1 MEIKNLK
8 FQISVIGDSEIRS
21 KKQLEIAYEI
31 GKEIANVNA
40 ILICGG
46 RGGVMTAA
54 AKGSWEAN
62 GITVGILPMTTDD
75 LEVSP
80 YLTIKIPTNLH
91 WGRNPIIP
99 LASDGVIACGGN
111 TGTLS
116 ELAYAELFNKP
127 IVCITSIPGWSQEIG
142 LRGSLSNPSSAST
155 ILTAQSG
162 KEAVGKLVKLL
173 LSSE

>member
-1 MEIKNLK
+1 MKDHK
-8 FQISVIGDSEIRS
+8 FQIGVIGDSEIRS
-21 KKQLEIAYEI
+21 KEQYVIAYEI
-31 GKEIANVNA
+31 GKEIAHINA

-54 AKGSWEAN
+54 SKGAWEAG
-62 GITVGILPMTTDD
+62 GITVGILPMTNND

-80 YLTIKIPTNLH
+80 YLTVKIPTYLH

-116 ELAYAELFNKP
+116 ELAYTELFNKP
-127 IVCITSIPGWSQEIG
+127 LVCITSIPGWSQEIG
-142 LRGSLSNPSSAST
+142 LRGSLSNPSIASK

-162 KEAVGKLVKLL
+162 KEAVEKLVRLL
-173 LSSE
+173 RSSE

>member
-1 MEIKNLK
+1 MKNHN
-8 FQISVIGDSEIRS
+8 FQIGVIGDSEVRS
-21 KKQLEIAYEI
+21 KEQYDIAYEI
-31 GKEIANVNA
+31 GKEIAKVNA

-54 AKGSWEAN
+54 ARGAWESG
-62 GITVGILPMTTDD
+62 GITVGILPMTTND

-80 YLTIKIPTNLH
+80 YLTVKIPTNLH

-116 ELAYAELFNKP
+116 ELAYTELFSKP
-127 IVCITSIPGWSQEIG
+127 LVCITSIPGWSQEIG
-142 LRGSLSNPSSAST
+142 LRGSLSNPSSASK

-162 KEAVGKLVKLL
+162 KEAVEKLVRLL
-173 LSSE
+173 RSSE

>member
-1 MEIKNLK
+1 MKDHK
-8 FQISVIGDSEIRS
+8 FQIGVIGDSEVRS
-21 KKQLEIAYEI
+21 KEQFDIAYEI

-40 ILICGG
+40 ILVCGG

-54 AKGSWEAN
+54 AKGAWEAN
-62 GITVGILPMTTDD
+62 GITVGILPMTTND

-80 YLTIKIPTNLH
+80 YLTVKIPTNLH

-127 IVCITSIPGWSQEIG
+127 VVCLTSIPGWSQEIG
-142 LRGSLSNPSSAST
+142 LRGSLSNPPSARK
-155 ILTAQSG
+155 ILTAQTG
-162 KEAVGKLVKLL
+162 KEAVEILVRLL
-173 LSSE
+173 RSSE

>member
-1 MEIKNLK
+1 MKDSK
-8 FQISVIGDSEIRS
+8 FQIGVIGDSEIRS
-21 KKQLEIAYEI
+21 EEQFNIAYEI
-31 GKEIANVNA
+31 GKEIANANA

-54 AKGSWEAN
+54 AKGAWEAN
-62 GITVGILPMTTDD
+62 GITVGILPTTADD

-80 YLTIKIPTNLH
+80 YLTVKIPTLLH

-116 ELAYAELFNKP
+116 ELAYAEMFQKP
-127 IVCITSIPGWSQEIG
+127 IICITTIPGWSQEIG
-142 LRGSLSNPSSAST
+142 LRGSLSNPPSIRSL
-155 ILTAQSG
+155 LTAKSG
-162 KEAVGKLVKLL
+162 KEAVEMILNLL
-173 LSSE
+173 RSSE